1 MIGSGVFEVE
11 VGEEK
16 FCFEFGMLASM
27 HTEEISDMTIF
38 DVFKKIGAGRQ
49 KPLIQYFYGGLMA
62 YQELRDIDKKFTIAE
77 TTKIMEK
84 IGTEKCVSIY
94 LKSIESYLP
103 KNGQAPKA
111 TGQAAG

>member
-1 MIGSGVFEVE
+1 MIGSGVFEIE

-27 HTEEISDMTIF
+27 HTEELADMTIF
-38 DVFKKIGAGRQ
+38 EVFKKIAQGRQ
-49 KPLIQYFYGGLMA
+49 KPLIQYFYGGLVA
-62 YQELRDIDKKFTIAE
+62 YHEFRDIDKTFTLPE

-94 LKSIESYLP
+94 LKSIEAYVP
-103 KNGQAPKA
+103 KNGQAPKV
-111 TGQAAG
+111 TGQEV